1 MGNRADTSAEFCSIP
16 MVIQQVL
23 CHVDYFLKRSIT
35 QIISQKA
42 KGVNRQEYLV
52 SIARS
57 TSENVQQPWHRQAD
71 AAMPQPSKVWTILC
85 QPNFHIP
92 RRGRLDIA

>member
-1 MGNRADTSAEFCSIP
+1 MGNRDETSAEFGSIP
-16 MVIQQVL
+16 MVIQQL
-23 CHVDYFLKRSIT
+23 PCHVDYFLKRSIT
-35 QIISQKA
+35 QITSQKA
-42 KGVNRQEYLV
+42 KGVNGQEYLV

-57 TSENVQQPWHRQAD
+57 TGKNVQQPWHRQAD

-92 RRGRLDIA
+92 RRGTLDIA